1 MKVKFIRE
9 VFNIF
14 VAQGNQENLV
24 LLSKKLLKL
33 SKVNEIKNEKEKEKG
48 GKSQLKEP
56 LAI

>member
-1 MKVKFIRE
+1 MHNIMKVKFIRE

-33 SKVNEIKNEKEKEKG
+33 SKVNEIKN
-48 GKSQLKEP
+48 
-56 LAI
+56 